1 MRQVEKLLVLVLV
14 VIGIVMAACA
24 QNEVRVQPG
33 QKVVLKPGP
42 KAVKTN
48 SGLIYEDLV
57 VGSDRPILPGRQVLV
72 HYDGWLEDGTKFDSS
87 VDRNEP
93 FLFVY
98 GRGQVIPGWE
108 EGLATMKV
116 DGRRRLFIPPDLAYG
131 AQGSGRSVPPNAT
144 LIFEVEILDTA
155 P

>member
-1 MRQVEKLLVLVLV
+1 MRRVEKLLVLLLV
-14 VIGIVMAACA
+14 GMGIVMAACA

-42 KAVKTN
+42 NAVKTR
-48 SGLIYEDLV
+48 SGLIYEDLAP
-57 VGSDRPILPGRQVLV
+57 GSERGIRPGSEVLV

-98 GRGQVIPGWE
+98 GRGQVIQGWE

-116 DGRRRLFIPPDLAYG
+116 DGRRRLFIPPHLAYG
-131 AQGSGRSVPPNAT
+131 AKGSGRSVPPDAT
-144 LIFEVEILDTA
+144 LILEVEILDTA